1 MSYYMHVTKNIRIVA
16 TRNRNLLKKG
26 LKRRATPLGCP
37 YNSGS
42 RRGNPMG
49 LPAFFNKMPLRVHTG
64 QIVERLSNLTLAYYT
79 PPHPKQSGNP
89 FPTRGERLSTVFL
102 PFAPCG
108 RRGRGMRG
116 ACVVTG
122 DRSLNMNVW
131 GNRIECCTGCR
142 CINVDCPPIGGYKNL
157 SNKSTHHR
165 P

>member
-1 MSYYMHVTKNIRIVA
+1 MQLPWPVLWLPAFFNMLPVLWLPAFFNKLPVLWLPAFFNKLPV
-16 TRNRNLLKKG
+16 LW
-26 LKRRATPLGCP
+26 
-37 YNSGS
+37 
-42 RRGNPMG
+42 